1 MSSAVAGWLQ
11 LGALVLALAICYVPL
26 GNWMA
31 RIFTSERHW
40 RVETGIYRVIG
51 VNPDADSKIAITH
64 EAASVK
70 SGKGA
75 LSWSYEITPKIV
87 RVLSW
92 PVVPNGAFAIMSGA
106 YAAAT
111 TQRNPMLPVDESGVS
126 ALRADTR

>member
-1 MSSAVAGWLQ
+1 MKYRALYECDTCSSSSCSVAS
-11 LGALVLALAICYVPL
+11 ASACVTEP
-26 GNWMA
+26 
-31 RIFTSERHW
+31 S
-40 RVETGIYRVIG
+40 
-51 VNPDADSKIAITH
+51 
-64 EAASVK
+64 AA
-70 SGKGA
+70 A
-75 LSWSYEITPKIV
+75 PKIV